1 MPRMTFTNLLGSD
14 IPVGN
19 ATGYGKSFT
28 IPAAGCVVDFTGVQ
42 LESSQVQL
50 DLAKSKGWISWVKAQ
65 SPSMSDELEILAG
78 SPSTGTIVP
87 ATVVA
92 AKSATA
98 VHASVLATAANLF
111 PGPITNPG
119 VPRNLSAVSAAG
131 YDGGILTI
139 VGTNQF
145 DVAQTE
151 TITPN
156 PAGGTVYGVKTW
168 KTVTSITKATIGVAA
183 FGVSVGT
190 GDKIGVPYNIVDGTA
205 LLFRGT
211 VIEAVTI
218 DVTNDSYT
226 PATPPAGE
234 TFILVCS
241 VNP

>member
-1 MPRMTFTNLLGSD
+1 MTFTNLLGSD
-14 IPVGN
+14 IAVGN
-19 ATGYGKSFT
+19 ATGYGKSFV
-28 IPAAGCVVDFTGVQ
+28 IPVAGCVVDFTGVQ
-42 LESSQVQL
+42 LESSQPQL
-50 DLAKSKGWISWVKAQ
+50 DIAKSKGYISWVKAQ
-65 SPSMSDELEILAG
+65 SPTMSDDLEILAG

-87 ATVVA
+87 ATVVV
-92 AKSATA
+92 AKNATA

-111 PGPITNPG
+111 PGPITSP
-119 VPRNLSAVSAAG
+119 VVPPRNLSAVSAAG

-156 PAGGTVYGVKTW
+156 PAGGTVYGTKVW
-168 KTVTSITKATIGVAA
+168 KTVTSITKATVGVAA

-190 GDKIGVPYNIVDGTA
+190 GDLIGVPYNIVDGTA

-218 DVTNDSYT
+218 DTTADAYT